1 MQRGDSI
8 RVTHPQL
15 GQQRLFSQRISQ
27 HRLATPA
34 EVVRWMGAMQAQDYA
49 MVKWAVGVRLPHST
63 DRGVETAV
71 NKGEII
77 RTHLLRPTWH
87 LVSADD
93 IYWLL
98 DLTAPRIK
106 ASLKTRHRELG
117 LSEAVMKQCQTII
130 ENALSGGRHLTREAL
145 IAELQKA
152 NIATDNNRASHIFS
166 RAELDSVIC
175 SGQVKGKKQTYALL
189 EEWVP
194 KTSPLPKE
202 EALARLAKRYFTSHG
217 PATLQDFAWWS
228 GLTAGDARQALA
240 SVQSDFVSETI
251 DSQTYWFT
259 NTSTVQSGQESV
271 YLLPAFDELI
281 ISYKDR
287 SASLPF
293 ENHNKAVSNNGMF
306 WPIIV
311 VNGHVT
317 GTWKRTI
324 KKDKVVVETTYFN
337 QPDKTTTNLVEKAA
351 QPFGDFLEKKVEID
365 DTAVNH

>member
-1 MQRGDSI
+1 MNLQDI
-8 RVTHPQL
+8 AQL
-15 GQQRLFSQRISQ
+15 RLVNQQIAGTTFQNVKDL
-27 HRLATPA
+27 
-34 EVVRWMGAMQAQDYA
+34 VGWMGAMQAQDYA

-63 DRGVETAV
+63 DQVIETAI

-87 LVSADD
+87 LVSAAD

-98 DLTAPRIK
+98 ELTAPRIK

-117 LSEAVMKQCQTII
+117 LSEAVMKKCRTVI
-130 ENALSGGRHLTREAL
+130 EKELSGGRHLTREAL
-145 IAELQKA
+145 IAELQNA

-166 RAELDSVIC
+166 RAELDGVLC
-175 SGQVKGKKQTYALL
+175 SGAVKGKKQTYALL

-202 EALARLAKRYFTSHG
+202 EALARLARRYFTSHG
-217 PATLQDFAWWS
+217 PAALQDFAWWS
-228 GLTAGDARQALA
+228 GLSAGDARQALE

-259 NTSTVQSGQESV
+259 NASSPPNIGQESV
-271 YLLPAFDELI
+271 YLLPAFDEFI

-293 ENHNKAVSNNGMF
+293 ENHSKAVSNNGMF

-311 VNGHVT
+311 VDGQVT

-324 KKDKVVVETTYFN
+324 KKDTVIVELKHFN
-337 QPDKTTTNLVEKAA
+337 QPNKTTVDLIEKAA
-351 QPFGDFLEKKVEID
+351 QQFGDFLEKQ
-365 DTAVNH
+365 TWLQ